1 MLEFLTEW
9 LVSKKAGTAPVSI
22 RPVSQKSMTN
32 AMMWAVDETGIV
44 VTTEDDPETHVSL
57 PWTSVFAVT
66 ITR

>member
-1 MLEFLTEW
+1 
-9 LVSKKAGTAPVSI
+9 
-22 RPVSQKSMTN
+22 MTN